1 MTKKNA
7 SGRKGNI
14 SSCNDTNEKSSI
26 HLVIQDPKDT
36 DKLSR
41 DVHLK
46 LIKETDDGFIHFIRD
61 EERGTQKQ
69 ARPSVYLTLML

>member
-1 MTKKNA
+1 MTKTNA

-14 SSCNDTNEKSSI
+14 SSCNDTEKSSI

-46 LIKETDDGFIHFIRD
+46 LIKETDDGFIQFIRD
-61 EERGTQKQ
+61 EE
-69 ARPSVYLTLML
+69 